1 MKIEAAFKNLHR
13 LHMDSS
19 PLIYYVE
26 ENLTYLARMDEI
38 VTRIEDSLITT
49 LSSIIL
55 LPEILTH
62 PVRQGRNDLVGA
74 YREILLTTIHLIDVN
89 NSIAERAVDLRARY
103 NLRTP
108 DALHVATAWMAGCDA
123 ILTNDTGMK
132 RVREINV
139 LVLDDLQV

>member
-1 MKIEAAFKNLHR
+1 
-13 LHMDSS
+13 MDSV

-26 ENLTYLARMDEI
+26 ENFTYLARMDAI
-38 VTRIEDSLITT
+38 VTLIEDMPITT

-55 LPEILTH
+55 LPEVLTH
-62 PVRQGRNDLVGA
+62 PVRQGRNDLVRA
-74 YREILLTTIHLIDVN
+74 YREILLNTIHLIDVN

-108 DALHVATAWMAGCDA
+108 DALHVATAWVAGCDA
-123 ILTNDTGMK
+123 LLTNDVGMK

-139 LVLDDLQV
+139 LVLDDLQM